1 MHATSLSRMRE
12 LGFEGL
18 CRSELAAKL
27 NHYVGE
33 DDVVPAE
40 DPLILA
46 NVQIE
51 VVSTLPVAIPSD
63 TVGIA
68 DARAAEDTYDSMAQL
83 RRSSCTCMH
92 DFFGK
97 LAG

>member
-1 MHATSLSRMRE
+1 MQATSLSRMRE

-27 NHYVGE
+27 NYYVGE

-51 VVSTLPVAIPSD
+51 VVSTLPVAIPSHAI
-63 TVGIA
+63 GIA
-68 DARAAEDTYDSMAQL
+68 DARAVEDTYDSMAQL

-92 DFFGK
+92 DFS
-97 LAG
+97 AS